1 MNSKFMRCAFAH
13 WLNFEWNVTTQ
24 YGYYLSN
31 KPNIFLTPIEVGV
44 NLKQGYNGD
53 LSSKDAGRVGGNMVR
68 KLIQQAENNMK

>member
-1 MNSKFMRCAFAH
+1 MYFLGDCFI
-13 WLNFEWNVTTQ
+13 NF
-24 YGYYLSN
+24 S
-31 KPNIFLTPIEVGV
+31 NIFLTTTEVGV